1 MEGGGGEVVH
11 HWPQGEDGGEA
22 EGGQADPPPLVEVLL
37 DVVDGDAAEDV
48 DEEEDVDVDVE
59 EEEGVSGDVTLQ
71 LSRDHYGRYGTVD
84 EEPLSDDHYLGDNVG
99 DKEDGDEEDD
109 LDEDHE
115 DQGDGLVDQGDVS
128 SQPHPVH
135 LAQLHH
141 LIREE
146 TDAGEHVWQPP

>member
-11 HWPQGEDGGEA
+11 HWPEGEDGGEA

-59 EEEGVSGDVTLQ
+59 EEEGVSGDVALQ
-71 LSRDHYGRYGTVD
+71 LARDHYGRYGAVD
-84 EEPLSDDHYLGDNVG
+84 EEPLGDDHHLGDNG
-99 DKEDGDEEDD
+99 DGEQEDGDSN

-115 DQGDGLVDQGDVS
+115 DQGD
-128 SQPHPVH
+128 
-135 LAQLHH
+135 
-141 LIREE
+141 
-146 TDAGEHVWQPP
+146 

>member
-99 DKEDGDEEDD
+99 D
-109 LDEDHE
+109 
-115 DQGDGLVDQGDVS
+115 
-128 SQPHPVH
+128 
-135 LAQLHH
+135 
-141 LIREE
+141 
-146 TDAGEHVWQPP
+146 